1 LTHELLK
8 KEVGYFQKREWK
20 IDWKKGN
27 EVYLKRGRG
36 WNDIYIR
43 HEKELTNEK
52 EECTWIYNQVGMEKK
67 HKLYFKIDDTL
78 YKAEAVLYD
87 ELEPDIGVVFYFYI
101 MDSGFVPIV
110 DPDEIEQIMI
120 DSHKRNII
128 ETIDWFENKIKSFK
142 KIRLYELTGNIQIE
156 YSVVVSEI
164 LGKK

>member
-1 LTHELLK
+1 
-8 KEVGYFQKREWK
+8 
-20 IDWKKGN
+20 
-27 EVYLKRGRG
+27 
-36 WNDIYIR
+36 
-43 HEKELTNEK
+43 
-52 EECTWIYNQVGMEKK
+52 
-67 HKLYFKIDDTL
+67 
-78 YKAEAVLYD
+78 
-87 ELEPDIGVVFYFYI
+87 